1 MAKNLDGIDRK
12 ILNILQKDARSSIK
26 EIAQQV
32 FLSSPA
38 VLVRIKRLEEE
49 GYIEGYHAQLNM
61 EQLGMNIKA
70 FIKVNL
76 QAKYRSEFL
85 AYIESETNVVS
96 SYTITGDYAYLLEVI
111 YDSMKQLDAFIQNLQ
126 IYGQTKTD
134 IVFLTS
140 FENRSLEFAEEK

>member
-49 GYIEGYHAQLNM
+49 GYIEGYHAQLNI

>member
-76 QAKYRSEFL
+76 QAKYRSAFL
-85 AYIESETNVVS
+85 AYIESTTNVVS

-111 YDSMKQLDAFIQNLQ
+111 YDSMKQLDAFIQDLQ
-126 IYGQTKTD
+126 EYGQTKTD
-134 IVFLTS
+134 IVFITS
-140 FENRSLEFAEEK
+140 FENRSLELSTEK